1 MELAAALRSLIV
13 EEGVPLFGIADAVGF
28 QKALPDWHPLRLM
41 PAAKRALIFGRPFVS
56 PRLVVDEKTDLSN
69 DAYWKANEPVL
80 AGISRLRGGI
90 LNLLDTFGFAA
101 GNFGGF
107 NADFTPTFSYRL
119 AQHEAGVGVYGRFG
133 VCINPTY
140 GCYYTTGVLLTDAE
154 LPVTPK
160 RQLEGF
166 SPCRNCS
173 RCAEVCPAKAIDPET
188 DPETCYDR
196 EKRIRYIRALKRKYG
211 MEAKAC
217 SRCFSVCPWSAKP

>member
-107 NADFTPTFSYRL
+107 NADFTPTFS
-119 AQHEAGVGVYGRFG
+119 
-133 VCINPTY
+133 
-140 GCYYTTGVLLTDAE
+140 
-154 LPVTPK
+154 
-160 RQLEGF
+160 
-166 SPCRNCS
+166 CS

-196 EKRIRYIRALKRKYG
+196 EKCIRYIRALKRKYG
-211 MEAKAC
+211 MEAKALLEMLLRLSLERKAMKIGQV
-217 SRCFSVCPWSAKP
+217 SRLS